1 MNHPFAGTPLIET
14 PKFLSMGFQDV
25 FICDAESG
33 FEALK
38 KLHRRFG
45 RQQILSTVDMDVSIN
60 GGTPKSSI
68 LEGVSLINHQFL
80 GTLNEW
86 KPPDDIECR
95 AKIDFTFC

>member
-1 MNHPFAGTPLIET
+1 MA
-14 PKFLSMGFQDV
+14 FQDV
-25 FICDAESG
+25 FICDADLDSK
-33 FEALK
+33 LWK

-45 RQQILSTVDMDVSIN
+45 RQQILSTVDMDVSRN